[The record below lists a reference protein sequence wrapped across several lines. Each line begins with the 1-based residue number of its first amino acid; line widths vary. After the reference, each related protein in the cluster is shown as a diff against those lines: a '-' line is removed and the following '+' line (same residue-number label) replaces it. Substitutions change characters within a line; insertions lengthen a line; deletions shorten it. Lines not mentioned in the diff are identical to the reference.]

1 MILGSWLHAIFR
13 PARPSVPVSSR
24 RSDGLCYSATWLDSH
39 GNSVAQQH
47 TIDPTPG
54 GVSTHSS
61 ISERHPW
68 PEGPGRC
75 RCPIALAQSKLPPH
89 EHRER
94 HHSQR
99 AAFYSFQEFG
109 IRNIYRWGVISW
121 PDAHGLCRC
130 TSESKEQP
138 YILGIRRTHG
148 HAWSEYQFRDL
159 FPLGLRILP
168 AKESPVLS

>member
-1 MILGSWLHAIFR
+1 MREGCAGFQLANGSSFAFRRLNRVAKLFRDLAAQTMPPSAPTREQCLIRLEALCNMILGSWLHAIFR

-94 HHSQR
+94 HHSQGQLFILFR
-99 AAFYSFQEFG
+99 SL
-109 IRNIYRWGVISW
+109 V
-121 PDAHGLCRC
+121 
-130 TSESKEQP
+130 SET
-138 YILGIRRTHG
+138 YIDGG
-148 HAWSEYQFRDL
+148 
-159 FPLGLRILP
+159 
-168 AKESPVLS
+168 